1 MREYE
6 IAELAVQA
14 ALDAGARYADVR
26 VMHRDQ
32 QMLSARNGDIEAVMS
47 SADSGIGVRALVGSG
62 WGFYATAE
70 LDDALAIPVSA
81 IFRRDGQWQ
90 AFSVEDGR
98 ARLRPLELGERNR
111 DYVQVLE
118 GIEAGTEVI
127 VFPSDLVVDG
137 IRVRERAE

>member
-62 WGFYATAE
+62 WGFYATAD
-70 LDDALAIPVSA
+70 LDDAIHPAPGGELSDLLLPL
-81 IFRRDGQWQ
+81 RRVPIVHDVRCAKIHG
-90 AFSVEDGR
+90 ACRFSV
-98 ARLRPLELGERNR
+98 AR
-111 DYVQVLE
+111 
-118 GIEAGTEVI
+118 
-127 VFPSDLVVDG
+127 
-137 IRVRERAE
+137 